1 MEPHV
6 APSSRRYLVELPVGA
21 GYEDVAALAARARS
35 DASARGARGSARF
48 LRAIAVPDDSLC
60 LLLYEAGSRVAVAAA
75 VRRLGLRASAISASL
90 VADAAGEADG
100 DRDGAGSVPERSA
113 RRSRARPV
121 SGRC

>member
-6 APSSRRYLVELPVGA
+6 APPSRRYLVELPVGA

-75 VRRLGLRASAISASL
+75 VRRLGIRASTISASL
-90 VADAAGEADG
+90 VADA
-100 DRDGAGSVPERSA
+100 DGAGDREGEGSAGEGSA
-113 RRSRARPV
+113 RRSGARPV